1 MKVLLVEDDYLLGKS
16 IQQFLLQQE
25 VTVTWLDDDRKVL
38 PLLELSEFDV
48 IILDLM
54 LRYCPGEEL
63 LVKIRDK
70 TTTPVIILTA
80 KREFASK
87 KKCFTSG
94 ADDYLT
100 KPFEPEELLLRLQA
114 LSKRRRIAN
123 VVDLGE
129 VKINLDQKTIINQD
143 GQSFTCSQKT
153 WDLLFLLA
161 KEKNK
166 VVSKERIL
174 NYVWGDNV
182 VGDEIIRTYIKKL
195 RKLLPAQTIETVKS
209 VGYRLKVPDEN

>member
-25 VTVTWLDDDRKVL
+25 VAVTWLDDDRKVL